1 MRLRS
6 PQSGDSFIWTGADD
20 AWGEDLHVTRAIVPA
35 LPPFLGLIALTRT
48 TVPELIK
55 EARQDRAT

>member
-1 MRLRS
+1 M
-6 PQSGDSFIWTGADD
+6 
-20 AWGEDLHVTRAIVPA
+20 HVTRAIVPA
-35 LPPFLGLIALTRT
+35 LAPFLDLIALTRT